1 MLLAGDESPGQLGRT
16 APLRPGPRP
25 GYHLP
30 RHGPRPQEHD
40 ALPPQ
45 PQGETSLTQPRLNVL
60 NNVNNEDDL
69 LQVSQHDSYIYIN
82 C

>member
-1 MLLAGDESPGQLGRT
+1 MLLAGDESPGQLGRA
-16 APLRPGPRP
+16 APLRAGPRP
-25 GYHLP
+25 GHHLP

-60 NNVNNEDDL
+60 NNINITTT
-69 LQVSQHDSYIYIN
+69 SDSSN
-82 C
+82 QK